1 MPLPATDQKASG
13 EVELDRFTG
22 TREEQVAAAVA
33 AFPDLAKPLPPLPR
47 PAKTLAAEKEM
58 ASRVLSR
65 RRLMPFVKRMNDRYD
80 DGWVHRDIC
89 ARLERFSDD
98 VAAGKSPRLMLL
110 MPPRHGKSELAS
122 KNFPAWHL
130 GRHPDHEFIACSY
143 NLSLAMGFSRK
154 VKQIIDDPLYQ
165 SVFGTRLD
173 NNNQSTEEWAI
184 AGQRGGYVA
193 AGIGG
198 PITGK
203 GAHVLVIDD
212 PVKNAEEA
220 DSGDAREKIW
230 EWYLST
236 AYTRLA
242 PGGGVLVIQ
251 TWWHDDDLAGRLQQM
266 MAAANADDEDI
277 DHFEVVKYP
286 AIAERDEYLDPATL
300 GIVYDSPPS
309 PGAAPL
315 RRKGEALHPSRYDL
329 KKLNKIRALNRKSDG
344 TDGRW
349 WSALYQQNPV
359 PDDGSYFTKDQF
371 RRAPIPHISRA
382 RVYIAFD
389 FAISE
394 KKQNDYT
401 VGSVGLQDEDD
412 RLHVADLIRFKSGD
426 AFFIVEAILNLTAK
440 WYSPSLI
447 LGFEDG
453 QIYRAIHSLLMKR
466 MRERKM
472 YPAIQV
478 LKPIT
483 DKMARARALQGRMQ
497 QGMVTF
503 NSQGDW
509 YDVVRAELLRFP
521 AGVHDDCVDSLAWMT
536 TLAVNSAPPQKP
548 KEAVV
553 KSWKDKL
560 KGLSGGGAGH
570 MCA

>member
-1 MPLPATDQKASG
+1 MSTAGSQPLPESPKDFGDADT
-13 EVELDRFTG
+13 DRFAG
-22 TREEQVAAAVA
+22 TREEQVAAALA
-33 AFPDLAKPLPPLPR
+33 ADPSLAKPLPPLKHP
-47 PAKTLAAEKEM
+47 KVLAAEREI

-65 RRLMPFVKRMNDRYD
+65 RRFLPFVKRMNDRYD

-154 VKQIIDDPLYQ
+154 VKQIIDDTLYQ
-165 SVFGTRLD
+165 SVFETRLD
-173 NNNQSTEEWAI
+173 GNNQSTEEWAI

-251 TWWHDDDLAGRLQQM
+251 TWWHDDDLAGRIQQM
-266 MAAANADDEDI
+266 MAAGADDEDI
-277 DHFEVVKYP
+277 DQFEVVKYP

-300 GIVYDSPPS
+300 GIVYDTPTTM
-309 PGAAPL
+309 PL
-315 RRKGEALHPSRYDL
+315 RKKGEALHPSRYDL
-329 KKLNKIRALNRKSDG
+329 KKLGKIRALNRKGDG

-371 RRAPIPHISRA
+371 RRGQIPQLRHSK
-382 RVYIAFD
+382 VYIAWD

-401 VGSVGLQDEDD
+401 VGSVGLQDDDD
-412 RLHVADLIRFKSGD
+412 RLHVADVLRFKSGD
-426 AFFIVEAILNLTAK
+426 AFFIVEAILNLAAK
-440 WYSPSLI
+440 WYSSNLV

-453 QIYRAIHSLLMKR
+453 QIYRSIQTLLFKR

-483 DKMARARALQGRMQ
+483 DKMARGRALQGRMQ
-497 QGMVTF
+497 QGMVSF
-503 NSQGDW
+503 NSEGEW
-509 YDVVRAELLRFP
+509 YEMVRGEMLRFP
-521 AGVHDDCVDSLAWMT
+521 AGVHDDCVDSLAWMA
-536 TLAVNSAPPQKP
+536 TLAVGSEPPHKP
-548 KEAVV
+548 KE
-553 KSWKDKL
+553 KRMPSWKDKL
-560 KGLSGGGAGH
+560 NQNGRGSSH
-570 MCA
+570 MSA